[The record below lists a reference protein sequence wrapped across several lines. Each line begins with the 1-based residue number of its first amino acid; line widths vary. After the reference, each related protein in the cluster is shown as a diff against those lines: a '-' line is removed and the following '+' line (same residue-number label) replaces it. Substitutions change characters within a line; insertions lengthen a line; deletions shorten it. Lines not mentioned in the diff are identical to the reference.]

1 MGSRLHPRACEKEE
15 IVLTTIVSF
24 IIILLVLIL
33 VHEFGHFISA
43 KIFKIK
49 VEEFGIFLPPR
60 IAGFK
65 RGETIYSINALPLGG
80 FVKLAG
86 EEDPDE
92 LTKKGEQKE
101 FKKSENTDG
110 QREVRVTTDRIGK
123 QSKFGYYSRAILWLP
138 ASRTEGTSPKKVG
151 RYFNPL
157 DPFIWDKNYHI
168 VPTDVDDE
176 DIASGVP
183 TQVSATSRNHSGHH
197 LKPESGTL
205 AGKSIPVRLIT
216 LGAGSLMN
224 LLLPFLLLSLA
235 FIFPH
240 QAVASDIF
248 KDNGEVIVVQIAPS
262 SPALE
267 AGIEV
272 NDTILSVNGEQIL
285 NVDDYERLIGENLGK
300 EITIAIKHSD
310 ATTAEVVLTPRT
322 QSPEGEGATGVAITT
337 VITKSYPFWQAI
349 TRGVSLYWDILVS
362 LKDGIVQ
369 SIKGT
374 IPFDVTG
381 PVGIAQVVGKV
392 ARTGIS
398 NLLILTSLISINLG
412 IVNIFP
418 IPALDGGRIVFVLL
432 EWVRRGKRVSPKTEQ
447 LVHSIGMALLLAL
460 ILLITYRDITRIIS
474 G

>member
-1 MGSRLHPRACEKEE
+1 M
-15 IVLTTIVSF
+15 LTTIVSF

-43 KIFKIK
+43 KIFRIK

-80 FVKLAG
+80 FVRLSG
-86 EEDPDE
+86 EVDPDE

-101 FKKSENTDG
+101 SIKPESA
-110 QREVRVTTDRIGK
+110 RK
-123 QSKFGYYSRAILWLP
+123 QSKFGSYIHAILWLP
-138 ASRTEGTSPKKVG
+138 SPGTEDISPKEAGK
-151 RYFNPL
+151 YFSPL
-157 DPFIWDKNYHI
+157 DPFIWDKNHHI
-168 VPTDVDDE
+168 APAVITDE
-176 DIASGVP
+176 DKASRVP
-183 TQVSATSRNHSGHH
+183 IQGNTTSQEHSAHH
-197 LKPESGTL
+197 LKSESGTL
-205 AGKSIPVRLIT
+205 AGKSIPVRLVT

-224 LLLPFLLLSLA
+224 LLLPFILLSLA
-235 FIFPH
+235 FMLPH
-240 QAVASDIF
+240 QTVASDIF
-248 KDNGEVIVVQIAPS
+248 KDKGELIVVEIAAN
-262 SPALE
+262 SPASD
-267 AGIEV
+267 AGIKV
-272 NDTILSVNGEQIL
+272 NDIILSVNGEQTL
-285 NVDDYERLIGENLGK
+285 NVSDYERLISENPGK
-300 EITIAIKHSD
+300 EITIAIQHSD
-310 ATTAEVVLTPRT
+310 DTTAEVVLTPRI

-349 TRGVSLYWDILVS
+349 PRGAARYWDILVL

-369 SIKGT
+369 SIKGI

-381 PVGIAQVVGKV
+381 PVGIYQTVGEV

-418 IPALDGGRIVFVLL
+418 LPALDGGRIVFVLL

-460 ILLITYRDITRIIS
+460 ILLVTYRDIARIIS
-474 G
+474 GGSLTS